1 MRSLHF
7 AWGMLLIELLFFHA
21 PAMAQMRT
29 IRVCTPGASPSFTY
43 LYIARDRG
51 YFAQEGMHGE
61 VLAARG
67 QLCVTALM
75 TDQINFTVN
84 PNAFD
89 LMVEGKL
96 NAKVLYSASKGLA
109 HRLIV
114 APGIKSFSDLKGKT
128 IAIST
133 FGGLTDKLSR
143 EILSN
148 HGLRAMKD
156 VLLLQIGTGD
166 VRYAALKANKVQ
178 AALLVG
184 NYALSAL
191 AEGFGELE
199 YEPPP
204 HLSGPL
210 IATDDTLAHDR
221 PMVVAFVRAVTKGHL
236 FYKQKPEEAIAVMRK
251 TLHISDRAQA
261 DQIYKDDIRRYN
273 PSGTFDDAYL
283 ERVTDRVREDR
294 NVSRKPELR
303 GLFDFSIAKEVEAEL
318 KKSGWHP

>member
-1 MRSLHF
+1 MRSLHCVF
-7 AWGMLLIELLFFHA
+7 WFVPLVFFLGSA
-21 PAMAQMRT
+21 GAQTRNV
-29 IRVCTPGASPSFTY
+29 RVCTPGASPSFTY
-43 LYIARDRG
+43 LYIAQNRG
-51 YFAQEGMHGE
+51 YFAQEGMQGE

-75 TDQINFTVN
+75 AEQISFTVN

-96 NAKVLYSASKGLA
+96 KGKVLYSASKGLA

-114 APGIKSFSDLKGKT
+114 APTIKSFGDLKGKT

-143 EILSN
+143 EILSL

-156 VLLLQIGTGD
+156 VFLLQIGTGD

-184 NYALSAL
+184 NHAMSAL
-191 AEGFGELE
+191 EEGFRELE

-210 IATDDTLAHDR
+210 IATDDTLARDR
-221 PMVVAFVRAVTKGHL
+221 PMVVAFLRAVMKAHL
-236 FYKQKPEEAIAVMRK
+236 FFKNKPEQAIAVMRK
-251 TLHISDRAQA
+251 TLRIADERQA
-261 DQIYKDDIRRYN
+261 VQIYKDDLRRYN
-273 PSGTFDDAYL
+273 PGGRFDDAYL
-283 ERVTDRVREDR
+283 SRVTERVREDR
-294 NVSRKPELR
+294 NVSRQVEIKD
-303 GLFDFSIAKEVEAEL
+303 LFDFSIARDVETEL
-318 KKSGWHP
+318 RKSRWNP